1 MKDIVEN
8 RKRISFARKLK
19 LAGLAV
25 KENGVW
31 WCVLLLTYYLSSTVA
46 HRVFAA
52 MDRLR
57 RIRDIPGMNSK
68 ALNKEIW
75 EAWNW
80 SDAGEEWSQSEA
92 WKQSL
97 VRCVLRRHVPENSSI
112 VEIGPGAGRWTEPL
126 LERAR
131 EYVGIDI
138 SSTCISHCLGRFGA
152 DPRVRFAVGSGHDLA
167 GVADQSIDV
176 IWSFDV
182 FVHINRAEVDGYA
195 GDFARVLRP
204 GGVAII
210 HHGAI
215 GGASG
220 GWRSNLTAA
229 AFYEILRRHDLLM
242 EESFAHWVDADA
254 VHQLAYGDLIT
265 VLRKRP
271 AAESFNLN
279 EAE

>member
-8 RKRISFARKLK
+8 RKHISFARKWK
-19 LAGLAV
+19 LARLAL
-25 KENGVW
+25 KENGLW
-31 WCVLLLTYYLSSTVA
+31 WCILLLMYYSASTLA
-46 HRVFAA
+46 HRAFAA

-57 RIRDIPGMNSK
+57 RVRNIPGMNSA

-80 SDAGEEWSQSEA
+80 SAGGDEWSQSEQ

-97 VRCVLRRHVPENSSI
+97 IRCVLQGHVPANSSI
-112 VEIGPGAGRWTEPL
+112 LEIGPGAGRWTGAL

-138 SSTCISHCLGRFGA
+138 SSTCIDHCRERFGGDTRA
-152 DPRVRFAVGSGHDLA
+152 RFAVGSGRDLSD
-167 GVADQSIDV
+167 VADHTIDA

-182 FVHINRAEVDGYA
+182 FVHINRAEVEGYA
-195 GDFARVLRP
+195 EEFTRVLRP
-204 GGVAII
+204 NGVAII

-215 GGASG
+215 GGAAG

-229 AFYEILRRHDLLM
+229 AMKDILRRHNLRL
-242 EESFAHWVDADA
+242 EGSFGHWVDGND
-254 VHQLAYGDLIT
+254 VHQLVYGDLIT
-265 VLRKRP
+265 VIRQP
-271 AAESFNLN
+271 ATSAVPIIQSR
-279 EAE
+279 

>member
-1 MKDIVEN
+1 MQDIVEN

-25 KENGVW
+25 RENGLW
-31 WCVLLLTYYLSSTVA
+31 WCLLLLTYYATSTVA

-57 RIRDIPGMNSK
+57 RTRDIPGMNSA

-80 SDAGEEWSQSEA
+80 SAAGEEWSQSEQ

-97 VRCVLRRHVPENSSI
+97 IRCVLQRQMPESSSI
-112 VEIGPGAGRWTEPL
+112 LEIGPGAGRWTEPL

-131 EYVGIDI
+131 QYVGIDI
-138 SSTCISHCLGRFGA
+138 SSTCIAHCIRRFGSNPQA
-152 DPRVRFAVGSGHDLA
+152 RFVVGSGRDLA
-167 GVADQSIDV
+167 GVADRTIDA

-182 FVHINRAEVDGYA
+182 FVHINRAEVDGYVQE
-195 GDFARVLRP
+195 FARVLRP

-210 HHGAI
+210 HHGSI

-229 AFYEILRRHDLLM
+229 ALYDILRRYDLRT
-242 EESFAHWVDADA
+242 ESSFAHWVDGND
-254 VHQLAYGDLIT
+254 VHQLAYSDLIT
-265 VLRKRP
+265 VIRKP
-271 AAESFNLN
+271 
-279 EAE
+279 EAPVIQSQ

>member
-1 MKDIVEN
+1 MKDLVEN
-8 RKRISFARKLK
+8 RKRIAFARKLK

-25 KENGVW
+25 KENGLW
-31 WCVLLLTYYLSSTVA
+31 WCLLLLTYYASSSVA

-57 RIRDIPGMNSK
+57 RTRDIPGMNSA
-68 ALNKEIW
+68 ALNKQIW

-80 SDAGEEWSQSEA
+80 SAAGEEWSQSEQ

-97 VRCVLRRHVPENSSI
+97 IRCVLQRQIAENSSI
-112 VEIGPGAGRWTEPL
+112 LEIGPGAGRWTAAL

-131 EYVGIDI
+131 AYVGIDI
-138 SSTCISHCLGRFGA
+138 SSTCIALCSERFGA
-152 DPRVRFAVGSGHDLA
+152 DPRARFAVGSGRDLA
-167 GVADQSIDV
+167 GVGDGTIDA

-195 GDFARVLRP
+195 QEFVRVLVP
-204 GGVAII
+204 GGIAVI
-210 HHGAI
+210 HHGSV

-229 AFYEILRRHDLLM
+229 ALYEIVTRHGLST
-242 EESFAHWVDADA
+242 ESSFAHWVDGND
-254 VHQLAYGDLIT
+254 VHQLVYSDLIT
-265 VLRKRP
+265 VIRKPLPVTR
-271 AAESFNLN
+271 SQ
-279 EAE
+279 